1 MRLKPLEVKAYRL
14 KLLKEQGGICPL
26 CDTVIAKDQ
35 PTLDHCH
42 TTGHVRRCLC
52 RNCNQIE
59 GRVLNWVKK
68 AYCTP
73 EVFLANLSAYWQD
86 DYSRNVFHPNHKSE
100 IEKEITKL
108 RKRMR
113 KLKTERKRQEY
124 KDRISALKQREANG
138 Y

>member
-1 MRLKPLEVKAYRL
+1 MRLKPLEVKPYRL
-14 KLLKEQGGICPL
+14 RLLKEQKGVCPM
-26 CDTVIAKDQ
+26 CKTEVQSGQD
-35 PTLDHCH
+35 TLDHCH
-42 TTGHVRRCLC
+42 NTGHVRRVLC

-59 GRVLNWVKK
+59 GRILAWVKK

-73 EVFLANLSAYWQD
+73 EVFLANLALYWED
-86 DYSRNVFHPNHKSE
+86 DYTRNPYHPNHRSD

-124 KDRISALKQREANG
+124 KDKINALKERGE
-138 Y
+138 